1 MPNEPQDN
9 IWWKLV
15 HLDPAL
21 FRGLV
26 IAVITVLGA
35 FGILISPDLTDSLVG
50 VLVAVMAVAQA
61 LWTRAGVTAN
71 ARVVV
76 AVPDPVNAPDAVVPG
91 EAVTDAPAEE
101 IVEAARVSGF

>member
-1 MPNEPQDN
+1 MTDPQDS

-50 VLVAVMAVAQA
+50 VLVAGMAVVQA

-71 ARVVV
+71 ARVAVV
-76 AVPDPVNAPDAVVPG
+76 VPDPVNAPNTVAPG
-91 EAVTDAPAEE
+91 EAATSAPVEE
-101 IVEAARVSGF
+101 IIEAARTSGS